1 MTTCNC
7 EPKLKLRCENVSK
20 TFIQKGNQEV
30 PVIRDVTLDVYENE
44 FLVILGPGQCGKST
58 LLKIFAGLETPD
70 TGFVTLDG
78 QPITGPGPDRGIVF
92 QGYMLFAWKNV
103 RDNVEL
109 GLKLR
114 NIPANE
120 RHEIAQHYI
129 DMVGLTGFE
138 KHYPHQLSGGM
149 KQRVGIARAYAN
161 SPNIMLL
168 DEPFGQLDAQTRMF
182 MQKETARIWE
192 QEKRT
197 VIFVTNNI
205 DEALFLGDRIILM
218 EGKLPGS
225 IKTEYMIDLPRP
237 REHTSMELLKL
248 RSIITDN
255 TALYCNMETTTVSL
269 IIGSLCAGLVWWSV
283 QGFVR
288 RCSGKAQPKNN
299 DAQRQCDDA
308 PWERTGEVYRKLL
321 YLRLASFA
329 LCILAAAALYFHLG
343 TALAVGLA
351 GIGCGLQFC
360 AFRIR
365 TRHVQAV
372 RKATVEDAE
381 KAAAGTSR

>member
-149 KQRVGIARAYAN
+149 WA
-161 SPNIMLL
+161 SPAPM
-168 DEPFGQLDAQTRMF
+168 
-182 MQKETARIWE
+182 
-192 QEKRT
+192 RT
-197 VIFVTNNI
+197 PRTSCS
-205 DEALFLGDRIILM
+205 LTS
-218 EGKLPGS
+218 PSGS
-225 IKTEYMIDLPRP
+225 WTPRP
-237 REHTSMELLKL
+237 VCSCRRKPRASGNRKSAPLSSSPTTST
-248 RSIITDN
+248 RPCSSA
-255 TALYCNMETTTVSL
+255 TAS
-269 IIGSLCAGLVWWSV
+269 S
-283 QGFVR
+283 
-288 RCSGKAQPKNN
+288 
-299 DAQRQCDDA
+299 
-308 PWERTGEVYRKLL
+308 
-321 YLRLASFA
+321 
-329 LCILAAAALYFHLG
+329 
-343 TALAVGLA
+343 
-351 GIGCGLQFC
+351 
-360 AFRIR
+360 
-365 TRHVQAV
+365 
-372 RKATVEDAE
+372 
-381 KAAAGTSR
+381 

>member
-1 MTTCNC
+1 MGETILELQNIAKHFGDTDVLNGISISIGKG
-7 EPKLKLRCENVSK
+7 E
-20 TFIQKGNQEV
+20 FI
-30 PVIRDVTLDVYENE
+30 TL
-44 FLVILGPGQCGKST
+44 LGPSGCGKTTT
-58 LLKIFAGLETPD
+58 LRIIAGLETPD

-255 TALYCNMETTTVSL
+255 TAMVL
-269 IIGSLCAGLVWWSV
+269 
-283 QGFVR
+283 
-288 RCSGKAQPKNN
+288 
-299 DAQRQCDDA
+299 
-308 PWERTGEVYRKLL
+308 
-321 YLRLASFA
+321 
-329 LCILAAAALYFHLG
+329 
-343 TALAVGLA
+343 
-351 GIGCGLQFC
+351 
-360 AFRIR
+360 
-365 TRHVQAV
+365 
-372 RKATVEDAE
+372 
-381 KAAAGTSR
+381 